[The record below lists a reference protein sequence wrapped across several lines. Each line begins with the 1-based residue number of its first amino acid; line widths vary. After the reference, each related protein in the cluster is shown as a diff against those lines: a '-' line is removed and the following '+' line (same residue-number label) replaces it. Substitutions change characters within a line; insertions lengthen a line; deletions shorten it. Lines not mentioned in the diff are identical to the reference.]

1 MIERGRIQDLVKVFY
16 QQPFKV
22 FYINSDDGTTF
33 MKPKGLFISLGL
45 TTGMKTLEG
54 LRDVISSTYPET
66 KVKIV
71 EIQSKLVSGGQFLN
85 TITANLNP
93 SPYIISEF
101 PSDSLDMEESC
112 KELKML
118 REKIKEAQDVDMKL
132 MTSTQKLQ
140 ELVDKLSFGDGWE
153 NHRIVKRGTDYKIF
167 HRVTNYIKRDD
178 LEYRIGI
185 YVE

>member
-22 FYINSDDGTTF
+22 FYINSNDGTTF

-66 KVKIV
+66 KARIV
-71 EIQSKLVSGGQFLN
+71 EIKSKLVSGGQFLN
-85 TITANLNP
+85 TITENLNP

-101 PSDSLDMEESC
+101 PDDSLDMEEADN
-112 KELKML
+112 ELKVL
-118 REKIKEAQDVDMKL
+118 REKIKESKDTDIKL
-132 MTSTQKLQ
+132 ITATQKLQ
-140 ELVDKLSFGDGWE
+140 ELVDKLSSGDGWE
-153 NHRIVKRGTDYKIF
+153 NHRIIKQGTDYKIF
-167 HRVTNYIKRDD
+167 HGVTNYLKKDD

>member
-22 FYINSDDGTTF
+22 FYINSNDGTTF

-66 KVKIV
+66 KARIV
-71 EIQSKLVSGGQFLN
+71 EIKSKLVSGGQFLN
-85 TITANLNP
+85 TITENLNP
-93 SPYIISEF
+93 CPYVISEF
-101 PSDSLDMEESC
+101 PGDLLDLDESN
-112 KELKML
+112 KELQML
-118 REKIKEAQDVDMKL
+118 REKIKETQDIKL
-132 MTSTQKLQ
+132 IAATQKLQ
-140 ELVDKLSFGDGWE
+140 ELIDKLSSGDGWE
-153 NHRIVKRGTDYKIF
+153 NHRIIKQDADYKIF
-167 HRVTNYIKRDD
+167 HKVTNYIKKDD
-178 LEYRIGI
+178 VEYRIGI